1 MEGGQLLSLEGLID
15 QVQQWGY
22 DKEIIQRGTT
32 IAQGIKT
39 MEEAMELLSAINFN
53 DLGEIKD
60 GIGDTLVT
68 LILQSEMQGMDL
80 RDCLRTA
87 YLQIASREGRIING
101 QFIKEA

>member
-1 MEGGQLLSLEGLID
+1 MEGGQLLSLEGL
-15 QVQQWGY
+15 VERVRQWGF

-39 MEEAMELLSAINFN
+39 MEEATELLSAVNF
-53 DLGEIKD
+53 DDRGEIKD

-68 LILQSEMQGMDL
+68 LILQAEMQDMDL
-80 RDCLRTA
+80 KDCLRTA

-101 QFIKEA
+101 QFVKEA